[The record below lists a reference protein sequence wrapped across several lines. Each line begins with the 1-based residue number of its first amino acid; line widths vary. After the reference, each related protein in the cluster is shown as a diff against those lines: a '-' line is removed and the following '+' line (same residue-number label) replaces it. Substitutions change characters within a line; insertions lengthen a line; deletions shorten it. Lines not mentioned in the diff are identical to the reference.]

1 MRIETLLFF
10 ALVPFTT
17 MSAQTVAG
25 RVVVKP
31 GRIPLRRA
39 VVELMIDSAGK
50 WVDSTTADGTG
61 VFYLNAPREG
71 LYFVQIRTSA
81 SPDVFVSSPALSL
94 AAHEDIQ
101 REFVV
106 PLAMLIL
113 SESETETPARS
124 IENSPKPKYPR
135 ELEKFKMEGSVLA
148 QFVVD
153 TTGRVVPGSFK
164 VLRSQH
170 PAFSDAV
177 SDVVFRMIF
186 EPARIGG
193 QPVRQL
199 VQQKFEFAF
208 DRRVYPSP

>member
-1 MRIETLLFF
+1 MQIKTLLFV

-31 GRIPLRRA
+31 GRIPLGRA

-50 WVDSTTADGTG
+50 WVDSTTADRTG

-71 LYFVQIRTSA
+71 SYYVQIRTSA

-94 AAHEDIQ
+94 GAHEDIQ

-113 SESETETPARS
+113 SESETETPARYLES
-124 IENSPKPKYPR
+124 SPKPKYPR

-148 QFVVD
+148 QFV
-153 TTGRVVPGSFK
+153 
-164 VLRSQH
+164 
-170 PAFSDAV
+170 
-177 SDVVFRMIF
+177 
-186 EPARIGG
+186 
-193 QPVRQL
+193 
-199 VQQKFEFAF
+199 
-208 DRRVYPSP
+208 